1 MNEVK
6 CPVCGGAIEVG
17 IPQDA
22 TITTVEEGDMS
33 DVSTTED
40 TKTRVVRCPEEHGV
54 AVTFTVTTPDQSN
67 AQM

>member
-1 MNEVK
+1 MTEVS
-6 CPVCGGAIEVG
+6 CPVCSGTIEVG

-33 DVSTTED
+33 DVSTTEG
-40 TKTRVVRCPEEHGV
+40 TKTRVVRCPEKHGV
-54 AVTFTVTTPDQSN
+54 AVTFTVSTPDQSN